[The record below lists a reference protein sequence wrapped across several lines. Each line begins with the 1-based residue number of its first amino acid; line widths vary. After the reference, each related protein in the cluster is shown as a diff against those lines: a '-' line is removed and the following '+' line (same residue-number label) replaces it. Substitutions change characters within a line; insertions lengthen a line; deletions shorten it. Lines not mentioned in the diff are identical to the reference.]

1 MTGKENEI
9 EEIPKNTADH
19 HQSKLMT
26 FIMSE
31 QATTVQTLIDGDET
45 GETVREGE
53 YTIEYEIFTL
63 KGVEARI
70 NVDVFENM
78 GDKIDKM
85 QKETDEDGKPK
96 YTKVGINTFIRKW
109 CFNKVKANGA
119 GLPTRDDFMALVTF
133 IEDMV
138 FNGKHELREKPSKGI
153 DKSKA
158 VSKYKSWDSKKF
170 RVKISVDAY
179 VNIENKVRKLR
190 KRGQK
195 KDIYNLEAETEKV
208 AFLQNH
214 MGLKPG
220 EYCSGPEF
228 AAYFR
233 ELYKY
238 MFPKT
243 FGVPDKTPEELEKG
257 TEKTPKNQKK
267 ITEIEE
273 AEDGQ
278 DEVEDEPIPEKKK
291 RGRPKKV

>member
-1 MTGKENEI
+1 MNEENKI

-31 QATTVQTLIDGDET
+31 QSTTVQTLIDGDEH

-53 YTIEYEIFTL
+53 YTIEYEVFAL
-63 KGVEARI
+63 KGVECRI
-70 NVDVFENM
+70 NVDIFENM

-85 QKETDEDGKPK
+85 QKETDDEGKPK
-96 YTKVGINTFIRKW
+96 YTKEGIKTFIKKW
-109 CFNKVKANGA
+109 CFNKVKANGD
-119 GLPTRDDFMALVTF
+119 GEPTSIHFMSLVTF

-138 FNGKHELREKPSKGI
+138 FNGKHELRDKPTKGI

-158 VSKYKSWDSKKF
+158 ISKYKTWDSKKF
-170 RVKISVDAY
+170 KVKITVDAY
-179 VNIENKVRKLR
+179 VNLENKVRKLR

-214 MGLKPG
+214 MTLKPG
-220 EYCSGPEF
+220 EYCSGLEF
-228 AAYFR
+228 AAYFK

-238 MFPKT
+238 MFPAT
-243 FGVPDKTPEELEKG
+243 FGVPEKTPEELEKG
-257 TEKTPKNQKK
+257 KEIPKNQKK
-267 ITEIEE
+267 LNEIVEE
-273 AEDGQ
+273 DDGQ
-278 DEVEDEPIPEKKK
+278 EQDEDMPEPEKKK
-291 RGRPKKV
+291 RGRPKKA